1 MPLQNAA
8 EYRGR
13 AERCLMQAK
22 ATSDFA
28 IRMQWLSLAEDWRA
42 LADNIDM
49 NDAAAARLAHGEG
62 PNTP

>member
-42 LADNIDM
+42 LAENIELT
-49 NDAAAARLAHGEG
+49 APAECLGK
-62 PNTP
+62 TPCD